1 MKELLSSIACV
12 MFIQWVLCLF
22 TLALNSAVEFDPKY
36 GANLTKKQFLVW
48 MLIPV
53 YPFILI
59 TVKAFK
65 RLP

>member
-1 MKELLSSIACV
+1 

-48 MLIPV
+48 MLIPI